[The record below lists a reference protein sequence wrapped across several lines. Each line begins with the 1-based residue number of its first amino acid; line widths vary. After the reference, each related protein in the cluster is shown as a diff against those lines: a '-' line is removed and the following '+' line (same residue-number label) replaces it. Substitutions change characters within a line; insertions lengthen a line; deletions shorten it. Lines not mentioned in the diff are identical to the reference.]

1 MIIDAVLPAPTRD
14 KPAELTV
21 IFSSGRFA
29 TATSI
34 VAGPKTKG
42 GIVIQRASFLAVC
55 LALFASLAVQA
66 QTSRVVSSGTEI
78 RVRTDQGINV
88 KAGQN
93 QGEQVYPGTVTN
105 DVLDQNG
112 NVAIPRG
119 SRAEL
124 AAVPAD
130 NSSNNLTLD
139 LRSVTVNGHRYNIA
153 SQGTSAVGSSRT
165 GGLGANK
172 RTGEYVGGGAL
183 AGTLIG
189 AIAGGGK
196 GAAIGALAGGAA
208 GAGTQVL
215 TRGHELNVPAETEL
229 NFRLNQELALHRG
242 SSNTYHS
249 NTESNPNR
257 QQLPPPQQ

>member
-1 MIIDAVLPAPTRD
+1 GQ
-14 KPAELTV
+14 
-21 IFSSGRFA
+21 S
-29 TATSI
+29 
-34 VAGPKTKG
+34 
-42 GIVIQRASFLAVC
+42 
-55 LALFASLAVQA
+55 
-66 QTSRVVSSGTEI
+66 EI
-78 RVRTDQGINV
+78 GHI
-88 KAGQN
+88 
-93 QGEQVYPGTVTN
+93 YPGAVTT
-105 DVLDQNG
+105 DVLDRNG
-112 NVAIPRG
+112 KVAIPRG

-124 AAVPAD
+124 AVVSTGNKD
-130 NSSNNLTLD
+130 MTLD

-153 SQGTSAVGSSRT
+153 AEGTSAIGSSRT

-229 NFRLNQELALHRG
+229 NFRLNQNLTLRLSASG
-242 SSNTYHS
+242 YHS
-249 NTESNPNR
+249 STSESGTKSNR
-257 QQLPPPQQ
+257 QRLPTPP

>member
-1 MIIDAVLPAPTRD
+1 MIQ
-14 KPAELTV
+14 K
-21 IFSSGRFA
+21 
-29 TATSI
+29 
-34 VAGPKTKG
+34 
-42 GIVIQRASFLAVC
+42 ASFLAVC
-55 LALFASLAVQA
+55 LALFATVAVQT
-66 QTSRVVSSGTEI
+66 QNSRVISSGTEI
-78 RVRTDQGINV
+78 HVRTDQAINV

-93 QGEQVYPGTVTN
+93 QGEQVYPGTVTT

-112 NVAIPRG
+112 NVAVARG

-124 AAVPAD
+124 AVVPAD
-130 NSSNNLTLD
+130 NSSKNLTLD
-139 LRSVTVNGHRYNIA
+139 LRSVTVNGHRYNIS
-153 SQGTSAVGSSRT
+153 SQGTSAVGSTRS

-229 NFRLNQELALHRG
+229 NFRLNQDLALRHT
-242 SSNTYHS
+242 SSNSYHS
-249 NTESNPNR
+249 NTDTNPNR
-257 QQLPPPQQ
+257 QQLPPPQE